1 MNNTTINVISYV
13 VKDINNVIIFTD
25 TGETHNLN
33 SEQYNLN
40 KLVNNLAKLPIKL
53 SLDNFLTNTD
63 PKTIFK
69 TFDLTKLNT
78 LSLEE
83 FNNSTDIITN
93 VSNINLPKDKVVIGL
108 HNDLL
113 IPFADKLKQY
123 INPNQSKKGLKNF
136 IRKLK
141 VIHNRS
147 SHTCEELLN
156 FLEKAE
162 LPLTNAGNIV
172 GYKKLKTFGDMYV
185 DIHTKKV
192 KQNVNYSVI
201 MNKKDVDNSRN
212 NDCSNGLHV
221 ASLSYLSGFGSYNYN
236 DTPVF
241 LVVVNPYDVIS
252 VPTSDT
258 TKLRCSK
265 YNIIAKLNAQA
276 FENIHTGKVITD
288 DKETAKLLSNIL
300 KGNYKI
306 PENVITIDK
315 NGNTISTYN
324 KKTQEIKGLTNKL
337 TNSLKVEK
345 NNTKNI
351 IKDLESLL
359 KKLKKAE

>member
-1 MNNTTINVISYV
+1 MKKTINVISYV

-25 TGETHNLN
+25 TGEIHNLS
-33 SEQYNLN
+33 SEQHNLN
-40 KLVNNLAKLPIKL
+40 KLVNNLVKLPTKIC
-53 SLDNFLTNTD
+53 LDNFLTNTD
-63 PKTIFK
+63 PKTVFK
-69 TFDLTKLNT
+69 LFDLDKLNT
-78 LSLEE
+78 VSLEE

-93 VSNINLPKDKVVIGL
+93 VNNINLSKDKVIIGL

-162 LPLTNAGNIV
+162 LPLTNAGNII
-172 GYKKLKTFGDMYV
+172 GYKKLQAYGNMYV
-185 DIHTKKV
+185 DIHTGKV
-192 KQNVNYSVI
+192 KQNINYSVI
-201 MNKKDVDNSRN
+201 MDKKDVDNSRSN
-212 NDCSNGLHV
+212 ACSNGLHV
-221 ASLSYLSGFGSYNYN
+221 ASLSYLSGFGSSIYEN
-236 DTPVF
+236 TPVF

-258 TKLRCSK
+258 TKLRCAK
-265 YNIIAKLNAQA
+265 YNIIAKLNETA
-276 FENIHTGKVITD
+276 FNNIHNGKVITD
-288 DKETAKLLSNIL
+288 DEETSKLLSNIL

-306 PENVITIDK
+306 PENVVTIDK

-324 KKTQEIKGLTNKL
+324 KQTQEVNKVTNKL

-359 KKLKKAE
+359 KKLKKVKE

>member
-1 MNNTTINVISYV
+1 MNKINIISYV
-13 VKDINNVIIFTD
+13 IKDINNVIIFTNQ
-25 TGETHNLN
+25 GETINLH
-33 SEQYNLN
+33 SETYNLN
-40 KLVNNLAKLPIKL
+40 KLINSLSKLPADL
-53 SLDNFLTNTD
+53 CLNNYLTNEPT
-63 PKTIFK
+63 KATFK
-69 TFDLTKLNT
+69 VFDLDKLNT
-78 LSLEE
+78 ISLEE
-83 FNNSTDIITN
+83 FNDSKDVITN
-93 VSNINLPKDKVVIGL
+93 IDNVNLTKDKVIIGL

-141 VIHNRS
+141 VIHNRA
-147 SHTCEELLN
+147 SHTCEELLA

-162 LPLTNAGNIV
+162 LPLTTEGNIV
-172 GYKKLKTFGDMYV
+172 GYKKLEICGDMYA
-185 DIHTKKV
+185 DIHTGKV
-192 KQNVNYSVI
+192 LQNVNYSVI
-201 MNKKDVDNSRN
+201 MNKADVDNSRH

-221 ASLSYLSGFGSYNYN
+221 ASLSYLSGFGSSNYDQN
-236 DTPVF
+236 PVF

-252 VPTSDT
+252 VPNSDT

-265 YNIIAKLNAQA
+265 YNIIAKLNETA
-276 FENIHTGKVITD
+276 FHNIHSNKVITD
-288 DKETAKLLSNIL
+288 DKETAKLLSNVL
-300 KGNYKI
+300 KGNYKK

-315 NGNTISTYN
+315 KGNTISTYN
-324 KKTQEIKGLTNKL
+324 KQTQEVTKTTNKL

-359 KKLKKAE
+359 KKLKKGQE